1 MLRHST
7 LPLLLSAAIGITAS
21 AGANADQVTDQIA
34 AGLRA
39 YEAGEARVA
48 MQALQ
53 FAAAE
58 IETQLR
64 QRQLLLL
71 PEPLPGWSAEDA
83 VSESGGLAAMIAGT
97 NLSRG
102 YRNDTTGASV
112 RITIT
117 ADSPLLAMMGMMMA
131 SPMLMQANPGSSPFL
146 HGSYRGMIEQNE
158 DGTTKLSLMVGTRI
172 LVQIEGE
179 GGADRQALEAYLQ
192 ALDLPNLEKALLG

>member
-1 MLRHST
+1 MLHRSM
-7 LPLLLSAAIGITAS
+7 LPLILTAAIGAS
-21 AGANADQVTDQIA
+21 ANADQITDQID
-34 AGLRA
+34 AGRRA

-53 FAAAE
+53 FAIAE

-64 QRQLLLL
+64 QQQLQLL

-83 VSESGGLAAMIAGT
+83 VSESAGLAAMIAGT
-97 NLSRG
+97 NLSRS

-112 RITIT
+112 QITVT
-117 ADSPLLAMMGMMMA
+117 ADSPLLAMMGMMMS

>member
-1 MLRHST
+1 MLHRSI
-7 LPLLLSAAIGITAS
+7 LPLILTAAIGAS
-21 AGANADQVTDQIA
+21 ANADQITDQID
-34 AGLRA
+34 AGRRA

-53 FAAAE
+53 FAIAE

-64 QRQLLLL
+64 QQQLQLL

-83 VSESGGLAAMIAGT
+83 VSESAGLAAMIAGT
-97 NLSRG
+97 NLSRS

-112 RITIT
+112 QVTVT
-117 ADSPLLAMMGMMMA
+117 ADSPLLAMMGMMMS

-172 LVQIEGE
+172 LVQIEGK
-179 GGADRQALEAYLQ
+179 GGADRETLNAYLQ
-192 ALDLPNLEKALLG
+192 AMDLPKLEKALLG